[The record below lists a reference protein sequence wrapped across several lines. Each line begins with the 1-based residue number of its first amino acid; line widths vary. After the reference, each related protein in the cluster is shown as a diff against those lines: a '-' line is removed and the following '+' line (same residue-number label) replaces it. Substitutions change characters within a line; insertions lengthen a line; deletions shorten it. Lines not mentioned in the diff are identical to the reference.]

1 MVTIFQRA
9 TGGHQRKSGFDVI
22 GFLMCQLAVRFT
34 FLSSLPHYILYWG
47 CCLCWFPSASRDSS
61 LPLEGVEGQMESVMK
76 SDNFSAFSEISPKK
90 NADLI
95 VLQYE
100 KNHLKPQETDIFKLI
115 RGKKQKKKTYLGT

>member
-1 MVTIFQRA
+1 
-9 TGGHQRKSGFDVI
+9 
-22 GFLMCQLAVRFT
+22 
-34 FLSSLPHYILYWG
+34 
-47 CCLCWFPSASRDSS
+47 
-61 LPLEGVEGQMESVMK
+61 MESVMK

-115 RGKKQKKKTYLGT
+115 RGKKQKKRLI